1 MSRKRRRHDR
11 RYNAPQPGATTSAAN
26 GLAPG
31 SAMDPADAAPGSDR
45 IGEAEPEL
53 PLDAATSVGMRLRA
67 ARNAAGLSLEDV
79 ARSSR
84 IGVAILGAIESD
96 DLSSLGAPIYA
107 RGYLRAYAR
116 AVGLPDEAVTGALE
130 ARAVQPPA
138 LVATQRTSRT
148 HYLASRYA
156 PPLAYALLT
165 LVVLVPLVMSLRPA
179 LTPAPVASPVLQ
191 PIDGS
196 SLELGVPARSEAL
209 PPADAANDAIAG
221 PAATASATPTVSP
234 VQPPATEVG
243 PPAPEPQRPVM
254 ASMASMPEA
263 SAPLTPATPASK
275 HVVLRLSQQSW
286 IELTGAAGQRIEY
299 GLLPA
304 GTVREYQI
312 SGDANLRIGNVR
324 GATLQIDGAPVDL
337 ALHTA
342 GNVARVSVGDDPA
355 AR

>member
-11 RYNAPQPGATTSAAN
+11 RYNAPQPGASTDA
-26 GLAPG
+26 APG
-31 SAMDPADAAPGSDR
+31 SATDPADAAQGGDR
-45 IGEAEPEL
+45 IGVAEPEL

-116 AVGLPDEAVTGALE
+116 AVGLPEAAVAGALE
-130 ARAVQPPA
+130 SRAVQPPA

-196 SLELGVPARSEAL
+196 SLELGVPARSEPSA
-209 PPADAANDAIAG
+209 PADAANAG
-221 PAATASATPTVSP
+221 PVAASATVPAAP
-234 VQPPATEVG
+234 AQAPATDVG

-263 SAPLTPATPASK
+263 STPPAPTPASK

>member
-11 RYNAPQPGATTSAAN
+11 RYNAPQPGAPTDAEP

-31 SAMDPADAAPGSDR
+31 SATDAGAASASDR
-45 IGEAEPEL
+45 LGEAEPEL

-116 AVGLPDEAVTGALE
+116 AVGLPEAAVAGALE

-196 SLELGVPARSEAL
+196 SLELGVPARSEPMA
-209 PPADAANDAIAG
+209 PANAAIAA
-221 PAATASATPTVSP
+221 PVAASATAPAAP
-234 VQPPATEVG
+234 APAPAPATEVG

-254 ASMASMPEA
+254 ASMASMPET
-263 SAPLTPATPASK
+263 SAPPTLASK

-286 IELTGAAGQRIEY
+286 VELTGAAGQRIEY

>member
-11 RYNAPQPGATTSAAN
+11 RYSAPQAGAPTAAAN
-26 GLAPG
+26 GLAPE
-31 SAMDPADAAPGSDR
+31 SAPGLAAAAPDSGRDR

-116 AVGLPDEAVTGALE
+116 AVGLPEAAVAGALE

-179 LTPAPVASPVLQ
+179 LSPAPVASPVLQ

-196 SLELGVPARSEAL
+196 SLELGVPARSEPL
-209 PPADAANDAIAG
+209 PPAG
-221 PAATASATPTVSP
+221 PATDAMAGSSATSATPAVAP
-234 VQPPATEVG
+234 AQAPATEMG
-243 PPAPEPQRPVM
+243 PPALEPQRPVM

-263 SAPLTPATPASK
+263 SAPATPASK

>member
-11 RYNAPQPGATTSAAN
+11 RYNAPQPGAPTDAEP

-31 SAMDPADAAPGSDR
+31 SATDAGAASASDR
-45 IGEAEPEL
+45 LGEAEPEL

-116 AVGLPDEAVTGALE
+116 AVGLPEAAVAGALE

-221 PAATASATPTVSP
+221 PAATASATPTASP
-234 VQPPATEVG
+234 AQPLATEVG

-254 ASMASMPEA
+254 ASMASMPET
-263 SAPLTPATPASK
+263 SAPPTLASK

-286 IELTGAAGQRIEY
+286 VELTGAAGQRIEY

>member
-11 RYNAPQPGATTSAAN
+11 RYNAPQPGAPTDAEP

-31 SAMDPADAAPGSDR
+31 SATDAGAASASDR
-45 IGEAEPEL
+45 LGEAEPEL

-116 AVGLPDEAVTGALE
+116 AVGLPEAAVAGALE

-196 SLELGVPARSEAL
+196 SLELGVPARSEPMA
-209 PPADAANDAIAG
+209 PASAAIAA
-221 PAATASATPTVSP
+221 PVAASATAPAAP
-234 VQPPATEVG
+234 APAPAPATEVG

-254 ASMASMPEA
+254 ASMASMPET
-263 SAPLTPATPASK
+263 SAPPTLASK

-286 IELTGAAGQRIEY
+286 VELTGAAGQRIEY

>member
-11 RYNAPQPGATTSAAN
+11 RYNAPQPGAPTDAEP

-31 SAMDPADAAPGSDR
+31 SATDAGAASASDR
-45 IGEAEPEL
+45 LGEAEPEL

-116 AVGLPDEAVTGALE
+116 AVGLPEAAVAGALE

-196 SLELGVPARSEAL
+196 SLELGVPARSEPMA
-209 PPADAANDAIAG
+209 PANAAIAAPVATSATA
-221 PAATASATPTVSP
+221 PAAPAPAPA
-234 VQPPATEVG
+234 PATEVG

-254 ASMASMPEA
+254 ASMASMPET
-263 SAPLTPATPASK
+263 SAPPTLASK

-286 IELTGAAGQRIEY
+286 VELTGAAGQRIEY